1 LHVDYRGLFVD
12 IIFSVVSISDLDKIW
27 SDAKD
32 FGAMNSLL
40 CLCLDSA
47 ESALVVLDVL
57 HYGSLLYFN

>member
-1 LHVDYRGLFVD
+1 MHVDYRGLFVD

-32 FGAMNSLL
+32 LGAMNSLL

-47 ESALVVLDVL
+47 ESAFVVLDVL